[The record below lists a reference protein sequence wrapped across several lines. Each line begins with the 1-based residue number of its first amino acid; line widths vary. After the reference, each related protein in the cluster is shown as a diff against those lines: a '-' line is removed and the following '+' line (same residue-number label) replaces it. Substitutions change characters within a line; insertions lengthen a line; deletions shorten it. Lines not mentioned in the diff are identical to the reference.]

1 MWVGGRRG
9 PTAQGGFASKRVNVE
24 DVEWMGGVRRGWRVG
39 CAEGWMAGGTR
50 GGSGRWKNT
59 WNEDCTGEWMEG
71 RMQVGRMKIKLL
83 LFIAQMLNAH
93 DARWPLAQPRYQ
105 LLPSS
110 HPQTSS
116 SSSFSHVPTPNCWLL
131 PPKAH
136 TPPPNPSLLTSLSA
150 AQLSSQIRC
159 DTPEHAI
166 VLEPLQS

>member
-1 MWVGGRRG
+1 MDGWSEEGMEGRL
-9 PTAQGGFASKRVNVE
+9 
-24 DVEWMGGVRRGWRVG
+24 RRRM
-39 CAEGWMAGGTR
+39 MAGGTR

-59 WNEDCTGEWMEG
+59 WNKDCTGEWMEG

-116 SSSFSHVPTPNCWLL
+116 SSSSFSHVPTPNCWLP

-136 TPPPNPSLLTSLSA
+136 TPPPNLSLPTSLSA
-150 AQLSSQIRC
+150 AQLSSQTRC
-159 DTPEHAI
+159 DTPENAI
-166 VLEPLQS
+166 VLEALQS